1 MSTPTDAPLLTVP
14 PAASRRMKRHLRRRA
29 RVRDAVGKSN
39 GHRDYILRR
48 VAKLPLMLL
57 LVSIVV
63 FGISRLGG
71 SPAGIYLHP
80 DMTPEQVAQIYERYN
95 LNDSVIQQYLSWIG
109 GVLRGDLGWSGVAS
123 QPVTDALRVKLP
135 VTLELGFLAIIV
147 TMICGIALGTYG
159 GARRNGI
166 GDHTTR
172 VISTTGASLPE
183 FWIALL
189 ALYLFY
195 LVLGVAP
202 IGRVDRAIFASIEH
216 PTGFYTVDAFL
227 ASNWTAF
234 KDALSHLWL
243 PVCVLAYS
251 GTAEIARIMRSSLVD
266 EMGSDY
272 VDAARAKGL
281 PERLVV
287 RRHARRNALIPTIT
301 MIGLAI
307 GGIIQGTVVIEL
319 IFQQPGMGRWV
330 TDAVL
335 RGDQATIMAFV
346 LVIGTGYLLINLFVD
361 LAYAHFDRRI
371 ELGA

>member
-1 MSTPTDAPLLTVP
+1 
-14 PAASRRMKRHLRRRA
+14 
-29 RVRDAVGKSN
+29 
-39 GHRDYILRR
+39 
-48 VAKLPLMLL
+48 ML
-57 LVSIVV
+57 
-63 FGISRLGG
+63 
-71 SPAGIYLHP
+71 
-80 DMTPEQVAQIYERYN
+80 D
-95 LNDSVIQQYLSWIG
+95 
-109 GVLRGDLGWSGVAS
+109 
-123 QPVTDALRVKLP
+123 
-135 VTLELGFLAIIV
+135 
-147 TMICGIALGTYG
+147 
-159 GARRNGI
+159 
-166 GDHTTR
+166 
-172 VISTTGASLPE
+172 
-183 FWIALL
+183 
-189 ALYLFY
+189 
-195 LVLGVAP
+195 VAP

-216 PTGFYTVDAFL
+216 PTGFYTLDSSWPAAGP
-227 ASNWTAF
+227 ASGTPCATCGSPSASWPTA
-234 KDALSHLWL
+234 
-243 PVCVLAYS
+243 

-346 LVIGTGYLLINLFVD
+346 LVIGAGYLLINLFVD

>member
-14 PAASRRMKRHLRRRA
+14 PAASRRVRRHLRRRA
-29 RVRDAVGKSN
+29 RVRDAVQKRSS
-39 GHRDYILRR
+39 HRDYIIRR
-48 VAKLPLMLL
+48 VAKLPIMLL

-63 FGISRLGG
+63 FTISRLGG
-71 SPAGIYLHP
+71 SPVGIYLRH
-80 DMTPEQVAQIYERYN
+80 DMTPEQVAQIYERYH
-95 LNDSVIQQYLSWIG
+95 LDDSIIQQYLSWLG
-109 GVLRGDLGWSGVAS
+109 GVLQGDLGWSGVAS
-123 QPVTDALRVKLP
+123 QPVVDALRVKLP
-135 VTLELGFLAIIV
+135 VTLELGILAIIV
-147 TMICGIALGTYG
+147 TMICGVALGTFG
-159 GARRNGI
+159 GARRNGL

-195 LVLGVAP
+195 LVLDVAP
-202 IGRVDRAIFASIEH
+202 IGRVDREIFASIEH
-216 PTGFYTVDAFL
+216 PTGFYTIDSLL
-227 ASNWTAF
+227 AGSWTAF
-234 KDALSHLWL
+234 RDALSHLWL
-243 PVCVLAYS
+243 PVAVLAYS

-287 RRHARRNALIPTIT
+287 RRHARKNALIPTIT

-319 IFQQPGMGRWV
+319 IFQQPGMGRWI

-346 LVIGTGYLLINLFVD
+346 LVIGAGYLLINLFVD